1 MDCDRADAQTSAQR
15 LFPIGAFQ
23 LTVAKSSPLEPL
35 KHPLFRAI
43 WITSLITNFGG
54 LIQSVGASWMMTSIS
69 TTQMTALVQASVSLP
84 IMLLSLT
91 AGALADTMDRRKI
104 MLVAQTFMVL
114 ISACLAVLAWMGLLT
129 PWILLSFT
137 FLIGCGVAFNGP
149 AWQASVGDIVPRE
162 DLASAVTLNSMGFNL
177 ARSLGPALGGVVVAV
192 AGAAAAFAVN
202 AVSYIG
208 LLLVLFRWKPN
219 RPQHTL
225 PREGLLTAMGGGLRY
240 AILSPRIVA
249 VLVRALIFGIGASG
263 LQALMPVI
271 ARHEVGGGPLI
282 YGILLGSFGVGAV
295 GGALFISE
303 LRARFKTET
312 IVRFWTLT
320 FAVAGIC
327 VGFAPTIYLTVPALM
342 LGGAAWV
349 TVLSTFNVTVQM
361 SAPRWVVAR
370 ALALYQMCAFGG
382 MAAGSWLWG
391 SLAQNYSITLA
402 LCISAGV
409 LVLCTA
415 IGLRAPLANGE
426 DLNLAP
432 LDRWREPSTELHIE
446 PRSGP
451 IIISITY
458 RIDDEDVPELLR
470 LMEERRRIRRRDG
483 AHQWRLMRDLADPNL
498 WTEKYQVATWL
509 DYIRHNQRMTHED
522 SRIGEDIRALHKGD
536 QPPSV
541 HRMIQ
546 RATGSVSPHL
556 HTERNFGEPLTDP
569 TRAS

>member
-1 MDCDRADAQTSAQR
+1 MDCSRRARAIHAR
-15 LFPIGAFQ
+15 PGFKGAVS
-23 LTVAKSSPLEPL
+23 LTVAKSSPLAPL
-35 KHPLFRAI
+35 KLPLFRAI

-69 TTQMTALVQASVSLP
+69 TTQMTALVQSSISLP

-114 ISACLAVLAWMGLLT
+114 ISTCLAVLTWMGWLT
-129 PWILLSFT
+129 PWVLLCFT

-162 DLASAVTLNSMGFNL
+162 HLASAVTLNSMGFNL

-192 AGAAAAFAVN
+192 AGAAASFAVN
-202 AVSYIG
+202 AVSYVG
-208 LLLVLFRWKPN
+208 LLLVLFRWKPE
-219 RPQHTL
+219 RPQRTL
-225 PREGLLTAMGGGLRY
+225 PREGLLPAMMGGVRY
-240 AILSPRIVA
+240 ALLSPRIVA
-249 VLVRALIFGIGASG
+249 VLCRAVIFGIGASG

-271 ARHEVGGGPLI
+271 ARHEVGGGPLV
-282 YGILLGSFGVGAV
+282 YGVLLGSFGVGAV
-295 GGALFISE
+295 GGALGVSAM
-303 LRARFKTET
+303 RARFKTET
-312 IVRFWTLT
+312 LVRFWTIV
-320 FAVAGIC
+320 FAIAALG
-327 VGFAPTIYLTVPALM
+327 VGYAPTLYLTIPMLM

-382 MAAGSWLWG
+382 MAAGAWLWG
-391 SLAQNYSITLA
+391 ALAQSQDTTFA
-402 LCISAGV
+402 LMLSAVV
-409 LVLCTA
+409 LVACTL

-432 LDRWREPSTELHIE
+432 LDRWREPTTELHIE

-451 IIISITY
+451 IVISISY
-458 RIDDEDVPELLR
+458 QIDDDDVPEFLR

-483 AHQWRLMRDLADPNL
+483 AHQWRLLRDLADPSI

-522 SRIGEDIRALHKGD
+522 ASIGEMIRALHRGEGG
-536 QPPSV
+536 PVV

-546 RATGSVSPHL
+546 RATGQISPHL
-556 HTERNFGEPLTDP
+556 HTDRSFGEPLTDP
-569 TRAS
+569 TRSS

>member
-1 MDCDRADAQTSAQR
+1 M
-15 LFPIGAFQ
+15 
-23 LTVAKSSPLEPL
+23 TVAKSSPLDPL
-35 KHPLFRAI
+35 KLPLFRAI
-43 WITSLITNFGG
+43 WITSLVTNFGG

-69 TTQMTALVQASVSLP
+69 TTQMTALVQSSITLP

-114 ISACLAVLAWMGLLT
+114 ISACLAVMTWMGWLT
-129 PWILLSFT
+129 PWVLLSFT
-137 FLIGCGVAFNGP
+137 FLIGCGAAFNGP

-162 DLASAVTLNSMGFNL
+162 HLASAVTLNSMGFNL
-177 ARSLGPALGGVVVAV
+177 ARSLGPALGGIVVAV
-192 AGAAAAFAVN
+192 AGAAASFAVN
-202 AVSYIG
+202 AFSYIG
-208 LLLVLFRWKPN
+208 LLVVLFRWKPN
-219 RPQHTL
+219 RPQRTL
-225 PREGLLTAMGGGLRY
+225 PREGLLAAMGGGLRY
-240 AILSPRIVA
+240 ALLSPRIVA

-282 YGILLGSFGVGAV
+282 YGILLGAFGIGAV
-295 GGALFISE
+295 GGALMISQ

-312 IVRFWTLT
+312 IVRFWTMV
-320 FAVAGIC
+320 FAVAALG

-382 MAAGSWLWG
+382 MAAGAWLWG
-391 SLAQNYSITLA
+391 SLAQDYSTTLA
-402 LCISAGV
+402 LGISAAV
-409 LVLCTA
+409 LVVCTG
-415 IGLRAPLANGE
+415 IGLWAPLANGE
-426 DLNLAP
+426 ELNLMP

-458 RIDDEDVPELLR
+458 RIADDDAPDFLR
-470 LMEERRRIRRRDG
+470 LMDERRRIRRRDG
-483 AHQWRLMRDLADPNL
+483 AHQWRLMRDLADPSL

-522 SRIGEDIRALHKGD
+522 SRIGEEIRALHQGEEA
-536 QPPSV
+536 PSV

-556 HTERNFGEPLTDP
+556 HVERNFGEPLTDP

>member
-1 MDCDRADAQTSAQR
+1 M
-15 LFPIGAFQ
+15 
-23 LTVAKSSPLEPL
+23 TVAKSSPLDPL
-35 KHPLFRAI
+35 KLPLFRAI
-43 WITSLITNFGG
+43 WITSLVTNFGG

-104 MLVAQTFMVL
+104 MLVAQTFMLL
-114 ISACLAVLAWMGLLT
+114 ISAGLAVMTWMGWLT
-129 PWILLSFT
+129 PWVLLSFT

-149 AWQASVGDIVPRE
+149 AWQASVGDIVPRQH
-162 DLASAVTLNSMGFNL
+162 LASAITLNSMGFNM

-208 LLLVLFRWKPN
+208 LLLVLFRWKPE
-219 RPQHTL
+219 RPQATL
-225 PREGLLTAMGGGLRY
+225 PREGLLDAMAGGVRY
-240 AILSPRIVA
+240 AMLSPRIVA

-271 ARHEVGGGPLI
+271 ARHEVGGGPLV
-282 YGILLGSFGVGAV
+282 YGILLGAFGVGAV
-295 GGALFISE
+295 GGALAVSS
-303 LRARFKTET
+303 LRARYRTET
-312 IVRFWTLT
+312 LVRFWTLV
-320 FAVAGIC
+320 FAMAALG
-327 VGFAPTIYLTVPALM
+327 VGFAPGLYLVVPALL

-391 SLAQNYSITLA
+391 TLAQQFDITVA
-402 LCISAGV
+402 LSVSAGV
-409 LVLCTA
+409 LVVCTL

-426 DLNLAP
+426 ELNLAP

-451 IIISITY
+451 IVISISYT
-458 RIDDEDVPELLR
+458 IDDSDVPEFLR
-470 LMEERRRIRRRDG
+470 LMDERRRIRRRDG
-483 AHQWRLMRDLADPNL
+483 AHQWRLLRDLANPNI

-522 SRIGEDIRALHKGD
+522 SRISMAIRALHRGENG
-536 QPPSV
+536 PEV

-546 RATGSVSPHL
+546 RATGSISAHL
-556 HTERNFGEPLTDP
+556 HTERDFGEPLTDP

>member
-1 MDCDRADAQTSAQR
+1 MALKA
-15 LFPIGAFQ
+15 
-23 LTVAKSSPLEPL
+23 SPLAPL
-35 KHPLFRAI
+35 RLPLFRAI

-114 ISACLAVLAWMGLLT
+114 VSACLSLLAWQGLLS
-129 PWILLSFT
+129 PWVLLSFT
-137 FLIGCGVAFNGP
+137 FLIGCGAAFNGP

-162 DLASAVTLNSMGFNL
+162 HLASAVTLNSMGFNL
-177 ARSLGPALGGVVVAV
+177 ARSLGPALGGVVVAI

-202 AVSYIG
+202 AVSYVG

-219 RPQHTL
+219 HPQRTL
-225 PREGLLTAMGGGLRY
+225 PREGLLAAMGGGLRY

-271 ARHEVGGGPLI
+271 ARHEVGGGPLV

-312 IVRFWTLT
+312 IVRTWTLI
-320 FAVAGIC
+320 FAVAAIC
-327 VGFAPTIYLTVPALM
+327 VGFAPSIYLTVPALM

-391 SLAQNYSITLA
+391 GIAQNYNITLA

-409 LVLCTA
+409 LVVCTA

-432 LDRWREPSTELHIE
+432 LDRWREPTTELHIE

-458 RIDDEDVPELLR
+458 RIDDADVPEFLR
-470 LMEERRRIRRRDG
+470 LMEERRRTRRRDG
-483 AHQWRLMRDLADPNL
+483 AHQWRLMRDLADPNQ
-498 WTEKYQVATWL
+498 WTEKYQTATWL
-509 DYIRHNQRMTHED
+509 DYVRHNQRMTHED
-522 SRIGEDIRALHKGD
+522 SVVGIAIRKLHRGD
-536 QPPSV
+536 EPPQV

-546 RATGSVSPHL
+546 RATGQVSAHL
-556 HTERNFGEPLTDP
+556 HTDRSYGEPLTDP